1 MGGTVTEHQDIPG
14 LFSCSLPLS
23 FYVAEWEALAFKAV
37 PSCLGAQGR
46 TRYTQHPNLQSVL
59 LCSPS

>member
-23 FYVAEWEALAFKAV
+23 FYLAEWEALAFKAV

-46 TRYTQHPNLQSVL
+46 TRYTQHPYLQSVL